1 MSTKILR
8 LQGLARIR
16 RLQEEIERRA
26 LQLAVAA
33 VAEVESALQSDAA
46 AMLESRESA
55 REALRAGDRSE
66 WLLAD
71 AQGEVARAN
80 IDKLGCLLTK
90 REAQVPIATARF
102 LVCRHEHEQSKVLV
116 RETRQAEAVEDAR
129 REQATADEWVISRWN
144 RIGN

>member
-16 RLQEEIERRA
+16 RLQEEMERRA
-26 LQLAVAA
+26 LQLAVAE

-55 REALRAGDRSE
+55 REALRTGDRSE

-80 IDKLGCLLTK
+80 IDKLGSLLTK
-90 REAQVPIATARF
+90 REAQVPIAMTRF
-102 LVCRHEHEQSKVLV
+102 LVCRREHEQSHVLV
-116 RETRQAEAVEDAR
+116 RETRQSEAVEDAR

-144 RIGN
+144 RIGK